1 MRLYYGLDKKSV
13 LDDLMDEA
21 VYLRRTVVLTTY
33 QTLESDYRQQ
43 VNRTKVQCQW
53 CGRLFQKQKLFY
65 HQKYFC
71 GPDAQRT
78 EKQMKS
84 QRKADFKDCR
94 WIFQVMPWSCLD
106 LCSMREDEAV
116 KKMKIGGTETNIVLN
131 PLNAI
136 RSAATQ
142 ALRPYL
148 FLSQ

>member
-1 MRLYYGLDKKSV
+1 MGNLTVSQCASGSLEVRLYYGLDKKSV
-13 LDDLMDEA
+13 LDDLMDET

-53 CGRLFQKQKLFY
+53 CGRLFQKQKLVY

-84 QRKADFKDCR
+84 QRKADFKD
-94 WIFQVMPWSCLD
+94 
-106 LCSMREDEAV
+106 
-116 KKMKIGGTETNIVLN
+116 
-131 PLNAI
+131 
-136 RSAATQ
+136 
-142 ALRPYL
+142 
-148 FLSQ
+148 SQ